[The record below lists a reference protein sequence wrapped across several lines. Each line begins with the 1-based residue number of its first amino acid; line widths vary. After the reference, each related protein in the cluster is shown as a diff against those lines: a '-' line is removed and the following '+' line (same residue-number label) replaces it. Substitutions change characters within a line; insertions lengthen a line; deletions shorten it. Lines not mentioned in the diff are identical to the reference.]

1 MKIVLLFV
9 FLAAMISY
17 IKDGEYAAALAIFFF
32 LIVVIA

>member
-9 FLAAMISY
+9 FIVAMISY

-32 LIVVIA
+32 MIVVMV